1 MGFYMKTTNRCQ
13 PRYLFPN
20 KVGAWLF
27 VLILCLETATS
38 AANSA
43 DPFLEYRW
51 AHRLVIVTELE
62 TSTQKADRAREFFDT
77 YPCETDERNMRLLIF
92 KTNSPAFKTLPVE
105 MQQRLGIWLVGYDGA
120 VKAFSADDSLLS
132 EVLTY
137 IDGMYIRKQE
147 LLQSTSKC

>member
-1 MGFYMKTTNRCQ
+1 MATSSFQ
-13 PRYLFPN
+13 LRYLSPN
-20 KVGAWLF
+20 KVAAWLF
-27 VLILCLETATS
+27 VLILCLETAGS
-38 AANSA
+38 AANSV
-43 DPFLEYRW
+43 DPFFEYRW
-51 AHRLVIVTELE
+51 AHRLIIVTELE
-62 TSTQKADRAREFFDT
+62 TSTQISGKAEEFFDT